1 MSKIYV
7 GEYLANAG
15 SIESFFSAS
24 RETDEAF
31 FFPLLPLAG
40 NLSWNTTDEILMQTF
55 TQYGPVLDV
64 RGISLDSGRSHG
76 QVALSRSI
84 VLDSDYSTF
93 RYHIWCTPLAL
104 SLVLRLATWS
114 SSSLYDSS
122 LSRMLVA
129 SSHLSLRLAWAFF
142 WELAFRLWHARVL
155 GIENFRDAFFC
166 KLDVASCCC
175 LSLHATCNC
184 GDGYF
189 GTGLDVNVCYGS
201 L

>member
-129 SSHLSLRLAWAFF
+129 SSHLSLRLAWAFSGNWRF
-142 WELAFRLWHARVL
+142 V
-155 GIENFRDAFFC
+155 
-166 KLDVASCCC
+166 
-175 LSLHATCNC
+175 
-184 GDGYF
+184 F
-189 GTGLDVNVCYGS
+189 GTHASWGSKIFGMLSFANSTSPPAAVYRCLLLATVVTATVGLGS
-201 L
+201 T

>member
-1 MSKIYV
+1 MSTWQTR
-7 GEYLANAG
+7 AR
-15 SIESFFSAS
+15 SSRFFPAS

-84 VLDSDYSTF
+84 VLDSDYPTF

-114 SSSLYDSS
+114 SSPLYDSS

-142 WELAFRLWHARVL
+142 L
-155 GIENFRDAFFC
+155 GIGVSSWARTRLGDRKFSGCFLLQTRRRRS
-166 KLDVASCCC
+166 LL
-175 LSLHATCNC
+175 LSMAA
-184 GDGYF
+184 
-189 GTGLDVNVCYGS
+189 CY
-201 L
+201 LQMW